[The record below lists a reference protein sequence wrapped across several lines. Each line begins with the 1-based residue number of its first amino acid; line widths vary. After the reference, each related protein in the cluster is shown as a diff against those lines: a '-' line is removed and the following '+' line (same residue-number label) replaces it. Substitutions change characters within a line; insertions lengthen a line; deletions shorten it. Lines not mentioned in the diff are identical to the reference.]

1 MTPVSMFVLAFSR
14 SSRAVVK
21 AGLSSIECLDE
32 AVCFSEVP
40 SALSPSIRDSRKTAY
55 SVSADA
61 DHNESDT
68 AVSAP
73 LFDSVFNES
82 SKCLNA
88 ADKADSILSL
98 DMTTRFHKSL
108 FFTCHLAG
116 ARFFLHSYHMLCF
129 FGEGLTM
136 CHGYYLL
143 YCLQARYCLSQPIY

>member
-1 MTPVSMFVLAFSR
+1 MPPVSMFVLAFLR
-14 SSRAVVK
+14 SSRAEVK

-32 AVCFSEVP
+32 AVCFHEVP
-40 SALSPSIRDSRKTAY
+40 SAWSPSIRDSRKTAY
-55 SVSADA
+55 SISAEA

-88 ADKADSILSL
+88 ADNADSILSM
-98 DMTTRFHKSL
+98 DMTDRFHESL
-108 FFTCHLAG
+108 FFSRHLAG
-116 ARFFLHSYHMLCF
+116 TRFFLNSYHMLRF
-129 FGEGLTM
+129 FGECLAM
-136 CHGYYLL
+136 RHGYYLL